1 MKCPAC
7 QTENPDTSATCSS
20 CQAPL
25 RPRRKPRRKAEAEE
39 APLSPEAEA
48 FFRRARS
55 VYGWALW
62 SLLPPVGALLG
73 PVAAAMAWRL
83 RQQAP
88 APDTP
93 GVVTLTVSL
102 WIGALTRSEEHT
114 SELQSLRHL
123 VCRL

>member
-1 MKCPAC
+1 MKCPRCRADCPDNGNCAC
-7 QTENPDTSATCSS
+7 GEAV
-20 CQAPL
+20 
-25 RPRRKPRRKAEAEE
+25 RPRRRPRRRADAEE

-73 PVAAAMAWRL
+73 PIAAAMAWRL

-88 APDTP
+88 TPDTP

-102 WIGALTRSEEHT
+102 WMGTLTGLTQIAGAALIAASYWPWE
-114 SELQSLRHL
+114 
-123 VCRL
+123 